1 MAHGLLDQPL
11 YEAEV
16 EESFAGPLA
25 AARHYLSGDQ
35 AAVLLPH
42 PLVDPLELPRPVQA
56 ALRKQRVRPLVEH
69 LRAEGRLADLSDLD
83 RVAVRRRELLAAL
96 DRPVP
101 SGAPMT
107 PDWPGLRA
115 ALGSRVAGRVS
126 VVIPTWNDAVM
137 TERAVTC
144 VLERSGDHDLEVL
157 VVDNGSRRDLGGRL
171 ELAFAHEP
179 RVVVQRLDR
188 NVGFARGSNIGF
200 ARSSGEHVV
209 FLNNDT
215 EVQSGWLS
223 PLLARLEQADVVGV
237 QPLLLYPDGTVQ
249 SAGTVFPVAD
259 SLPCHFLVGEP
270 STRAGS
276 VGHQRFRAVT
286 AAALAMRASD
296 VARLDGFDTM
306 FVNGLEDVDLCLR
319 ASTEPSFVVEPAS
332 VVVHHESQTPGRGRH
347 IADNRVSFMDRWRGR
362 LPVPELWRWPE
373 VGLEVVSVEQDPR
386 DIPAPRPVVRPLE
399 QAPR

>member
-1 MAHGLLDQPL
+1 MSKGLLDQPL

-16 EESFAGPLA
+16 GEHFTDPLG
-25 AARHYLSGDQ
+25 AARHYLSGEH

-42 PLVDPLELPRPVQA
+42 PLVDPLELPRRVRM

-69 LRAEGRLADLSDLD
+69 LRTEGRLGDVADVE
-83 RVAVRRRELLAAL
+83 RVAVRRRELLKAL
-96 DRPVP
+96 ECPVP
-101 SGAPMT
+101 TVEPAT
-107 PDWPGLRA
+107 PDWLGLRA
-115 ALGSRVAGRVS
+115 ALDSRVTGRVS

-144 VLERSGDHDLEVL
+144 VLQRSDHRDLEVL

-171 ELAFAHEP
+171 ELAFAEEP

-188 NVGFARGSNIGF
+188 NAGFAMGSNIGF
-200 ARSSGEHVV
+200 ATSSGEHIV

-215 EVQSGWLS
+215 EVQPGWLS
-223 PLLARLEQADVVGV
+223 PLLSRLAHADVLGV
-237 QPLLLYPDGTVQ
+237 QPLLLYPDGSVQ

-270 STRAGS
+270 SARAAG
-276 VGHQRFRAVT
+276 VGDQRFRAVT
-286 AAALAMRASD
+286 AAALAMRATE
-296 VARLDGFDTM
+296 VVRLAGFDTM

-319 ASTEPSFVVEPAS
+319 AATEPAFVVEPDS

-347 IADNRVSFMDRWRGR
+347 IADNRTFFMARWQGR
-362 LPVPELWRWPE
+362 LPAPELWRWPQ
-373 VGLEVVSVEQDPR
+373 VGLEVVSVEQDR
-386 DIPAPRPVVRPLE
+386 RAIPAPRPVVRPLE
-399 QAPR
+399 